1 MRRQRGP
8 SLRGILLGGAIA
20 ALIAAVIA
28 GGQAASEL
36 LEDDASAIDVR
47 TVRANAT
54 PATIPPIVSAPVAE
68 PAAVSEPAQARPI
81 PRSIAVDDIDLW
93 SLIHPVGLDEDGN
106 VEIPDR
112 PEVGWYEFGGAPG
125 GAGAT
130 VLVGHVT
137 WGEAIGPFY
146 SIRYLEPG
154 ARIEMDLGD
163 QQIRVY
169 EVVER
174 TMYRKQEL
182 PADRVWRSTGAE
194 GLVLITCGGGFDHR
208 TRHFDSNVVVY
219 AVPVA

>member
-1 MRRQRGP
+1 MRRHGNP
-8 SLRGILLGGAIA
+8 SLKGILFGGAIA
-20 ALIAAVIA
+20 ALIAALIA
-28 GGQAASEL
+28 GVQAASEL
-36 LEDDASAIDVR
+36 LEDGASAIEVR

-54 PATIPPIVSAPVAE
+54 PATVPPIE
-68 PAAVSEPAQARPI
+68 PAAAAGPDQGRPI
-81 PRSIAVDDIDLW
+81 PRSITIDDIELW
-93 SLIHPVGLDEDGN
+93 SLIRPVGLDEDGN

-112 PEVGWYEFGGAPG
+112 PEVGWYEFGGVPG

-146 SIRYLEPG
+146 SIRHLEPG
-154 ARIEMDLGD
+154 ARIEVDIGHRHV
-163 QQIRVY
+163 RVY

-174 TMYRKQEL
+174 TMYAKRQL

-194 GLVLITCGGGFDHR
+194 ALVLITCGGGFDER